1 MHPRHHTPLHASQL
15 CMVQWDLGGDPLP
28 YPTGMLGRF
37 YLAVAGEELFS
48 QGAEEAASALVNE
61 SLSLSLM
68 DADDEPSSSPMISPG
83 SSLLS
88 PSPAASGRK
97 RRGVAG
103 EEGESYS
110 PKTKPSAAKKDKGKG
125 KGKGSAQDAQE
136 QAAAGSGDVAPSAS
150 APDIQDEEEDADD
163 TPDSIALLIDG
174 KWQRVVL
181 APASADSALSRGEEA
196 RGRVSRSAHGV
207 PSDVVAGR
215 AARAHDDDD
224 DELSEEEVAKDA
236 STFSEL
242 LERAQSSGV
251 YLSSLA
257 ELTRLRCYMERDFD
271 VDARFFD
278 RAVEF
283 LEVPQLVHYM
293 LHHID
298 AAITATQPSADD
310 ELERERRERDEA
322 FADEMEEEEA
332 EANSDESDGPSRRG
346 GRAKKAG
353 RSGKGSKKG
362 KLSAAG
368 AKERGV
374 GGGKVVDKETAKAA
388 VDAICVLLMAGCSSQ
403 LQQQV
408 LPPLPSVFPPAGG
421 TERLSFFASSRAR
434 C

>member
-1 MHPRHHTPLHASQL
+1 
-15 CMVQWDLGGDPLP
+15 MVQWDLGGDPLP

-37 YLAVAGEELFS
+37 YLAVAGEDFS

-68 DADDEPSSSPMISPG
+68 DADDEPSSSPMLSPG
-83 SSLLS
+83 ASLLS
-88 PSPAASGRK
+88 PSPAAFGRK

-103 EEGESYS
+103 EEGEGDL
-110 PKTKPSAAKKDKGKG
+110 PKKKPSAAKKDMGKG

-136 QAAAGSGDVAPSAS
+136 QAAGSGDVAPSAS
-150 APDIQDEEEDADD
+150 APDIQDKEEDAED

-181 APASADSALSRGEEA
+181 TPASVDSSLSRGEA
-196 RGRVSRSAHGV
+196 RGRVSRGAQGV
-207 PSDVVAGR
+207 PFDVVAGR
-215 AARAHDDDD
+215 EARAQDDDD
-224 DELSEEEVAKDA
+224 DELSEEAVAKDA
-236 STFSEL
+236 STFSQL

-283 LEVPQLVHYM
+283 LEAPQLVRCM
-293 LHHID
+293 RHHID
-298 AAITATQPSADD
+298 AALTAAQPSADD
-310 ELERERRERDEA
+310 ELELERRERDKA
-322 FADEMEEEEA
+322 FADEMEEEEE
-332 EANSDESDGPSRRG
+332 EADSDDSDGPSRRG
-346 GRAKKAG
+346 GKAKKASRG
-353 RSGKGSKKG
+353 GKGSKKVTV
-362 KLSAAG
+362 SAAG
-368 AKERGV
+368 AKGR
-374 GGGKVVDKETAKAA
+374 GGKVVDKETAKAA

-408 LPPLPSVFPPAGG
+408 LPPLP
-421 TERLSFFASSRAR
+421 
-434 C
+434 

>member
-1 MHPRHHTPLHASQL
+1 
-15 CMVQWDLGGDPLP
+15 MVQWDLGGDPLP

-103 EEGESYS
+103 EEGESDS
-110 PKTKPSAAKKDKGKG
+110 PKKKSSAAKKDKGKG

-136 QAAAGSGDVAPSAS
+136 QAAAASCDVAPSAS
-150 APDIQDEEEDADD
+150 APDIQDEEEDAED

-181 APASADSALSRGEEA
+181 APASADSALSRGET
-196 RGRVSRSAHGV
+196 RGRVSRSAQAV

-215 AARAHDDDD
+215 EACAHDDDD

-236 STFSEL
+236 STFSEM

-283 LEVPQLVHYM
+283 LEAPQLVHYM
-293 LHHID
+293 RHHID
-298 AAITATQPSADD
+298 AALTATQPSADD
-310 ELERERRERDEA
+310 ELERERRERDKA
-322 FADEMEEEEA
+322 FADEMEAEEGEA
-332 EANSDESDGPSRRG
+332 DSDDSDGPSRRG

-362 KLSAAG
+362 KVSAAG

-374 GGGKVVDKETAKAA
+374 GGRKVVDKETAKAA
-388 VDAICVLLMAGCSSQ
+388 VDAICVLLMAGCSSK

-408 LPPLPSVFPPAGG
+408 LPPLPLVFPPGG
-421 TERLSFFASSRAR
+421 GN
-434 C
+434 